1 MKIIVVGCGKIGGAV
16 VSNLVSEG
24 HDIVA
29 VDTNPAV
36 VEEMSN
42 LYDVMC
48 VCGNGADYDTLSE
61 AGVENA
67 EMLIAVTGSDE
78 LNMLCCFFANKMGA
92 NHTVARIRN
101 PEFNDRN
108 LGFMKQQLGISL
120 VINPELLAA
129 REMFNILK
137 FPTALNIEEFSHRS
151 FEMIEIRV
159 KSASALA
166 GLSLTEVR
174 KKYPGNYLITTVG
187 RSDGVYIPDGNFV
200 LQAGDRIGIMARITH
215 LHKFLKGVGVLK
227 AAAKS
232 TMILG
237 ASTTAFYLAQMLTK
251 SGNTVKIIDKDRA
264 RCEFTSEALPDA
276 VIIMGD
282 GTEQDLLL
290 EEGIRN
296 TDAFVSLTGM
306 DEENILISFFA
317 VSQDVPKVITK
328 VNRDELGSMAE
339 KLGLDCII
347 SPKNIVSNVVLR
359 YARAL
364 QNSIDS
370 NIETLYK
377 VMGGQAE
384 VIEFNVLPD
393 FKYVNIPL
401 RDMKLENNTL
411 IAGIIRGRKAIIPS
425 GDDVILPSD
434 KVIIVSSGKHINE
447 LSDIMQ

>member
-1 MKIIVVGCGKIGGAV
+1 MKIIVVGCGKIG
-16 VSNLVSEG
+16 SCIISSLVAEG

-29 VDTNPAV
+29 VDTNSSV
-36 VEEMSN
+36 VDEMSN
-42 LYDVMC
+42 LYDVMS

-61 AGVENA
+61 AGVGKA
-67 EMLIAVTGSDE
+67 EMLVAATGSDE
-78 LNMLCCFFANKMGA
+78 LNMLCCFFASKMGA
-92 NHTVARIRN
+92 GHTVARIRN
-101 PEFNDRN
+101 PEFNDQN

-129 REMFNILK
+129 REMYNILK
-137 FPTALNIEEFSHRS
+137 FPTALNIENFSHRN
-151 FEMIEIRV
+151 FEMIEIRLKNDSV
-159 KSASALA
+159 LA
-166 GLSLTEVR
+166 GLSLTELR
-174 KKYPGNYLITTVG
+174 KKFPGEYLISTVG
-187 RSDGVYIPDGNFV
+187 RADGVFIPDGNFV
-200 LQAGDRIGIMARITH
+200 LQGGDRIGIIANLSH
-215 LHKFLKGVGVLK
+215 LYKLLKNLGKLK

-232 TMILG
+232 VMILG
-237 ASTTAFYLAQMLTK
+237 ASTTAFYLAKMLTK
-251 SGNTVKIIDKDRA
+251 SGNSVKIIDKDKA
-264 RCEFTSEALPDA
+264 RCEQISEVLPEA

-282 GTEQDLLL
+282 GAEQDLLL

-317 VSQDVPKVITK
+317 SSQDVQKVITK
-328 VNRDELGSMAE
+328 VNRDELGDMAE

-347 SPKNIVSNVVLR
+347 SPKNIVSDVVLR

-370 NIETLYK
+370 NIETLYR

-401 RDMKLENNTL
+401 RNLNTKDNIL
-411 IAGIIRGRKAIIPS
+411 VAGIIRGRKAIIPT
-425 GDDVILPSD
+425 GDDVIMPSD
-434 KVIIVSSGKHINE
+434 RVVIVSSGKHINE
-447 LSDIMQ
+447 LSDIV